1 MRLTPIVVA
10 ILVSVPLSTYAH
22 ECGQDLKKHNTE
34 CPHKHK
40 IGFKQ
45 YSTCNTNGAAC
56 ATIVGGTC
64 KTQKSTISPS
74 ACWCNCVKKSSCG
87 GNATLY
93 LLSSDVGLPTE
104 GENRT
109 YSSSFDLENFVAVF
123 LGPAT
128 FPHIEWD
135 AAANALEVFLD
146 LTFGSFA
153 VPTAVPVTVN
163 SAFATLPSFDIG
175 GLPTGIN
182 SIQLRG
188 GTPQQISYDSTT
200 GILSLSAGPLPLE
213 LSNDMGTDLTPEFIF
228 EGEIMPDGN
237 IWGYGSMSG
246 AAPPNLVFVDGFES
260 GDTSSW

>member
-1 MRLTPIVVA
+1 MRFTPIVVA
-10 ILVSVPLSTYAH
+10 VLIGLPLSAYAH
-22 ECGQDLKKHNTE
+22 DCALDVKKHNTE
-34 CPHKHK
+34 CAHKHK
-40 IGFKQ
+40 IGLKQ
-45 YSTCNTNGAAC
+45 FSTCNTNGAAC

-64 KTQKSTISPS
+64 KTQKSSIQQS

-87 GNATLY
+87 GNATMY
-93 LLSSDVGLPTE
+93 LVSSMVGLPTE

-109 YSSSFDLENFVAVF
+109 YSSTFDLDNFVAVF
-123 LGPAT
+123 LGRAT
-128 FPHIEWD
+128 FPHVEWD
-135 AAANALEVFLD
+135 AAANALEIFFD

-163 SAFATLPSFDIG
+163 SAFATLPNFDIG
-175 GLPTGIN
+175 GLTTGIN

-188 GTPQQISYDSTT
+188 GIPQQIRYDSTT

-213 LSNDMGTDLTPEFIF
+213 LSNDMGTDNTAEFIF

-246 AAPPNLVFVDGFES
+246 VAPPNLVFIDGFES